1 MMFARTLAVPL
12 LACGLLQAQEAAI
25 GEIEKVYEA
34 TFTAMRQARTKLDIE
49 KMVEAIDV
57 PEWQGHLPSGGILTR
72 PDATASLMGLL
83 AVSPESRPVPRLQVL
98 YAAATS
104 WNVSVLYWIYRE
116 NGDQLVGSLARDTW
130 ASTPRGWRRIRHE
143 KLFPERPLVQKGK
156 NMILPTQP

>member
-34 TFTAMRQARTKLDIE
+34 TLAAMRQVRTKADVE
-49 KMVEAIDV
+49 KMVEAIDA

-72 PDATASLMGLL
+72 PEATTSLVGLL
-83 AVSPESRPVPRLQVL
+83 AVPPESRPVPSRQVL
-98 YAAATS
+98 YASETS
-104 WNVSVLYWIYRE
+104 WAVSVLYWIYRE

-130 ASTPRGWRRIRHE
+130 ARTPRGWRRIRHE

-156 NMILPTQP
+156 NLILST